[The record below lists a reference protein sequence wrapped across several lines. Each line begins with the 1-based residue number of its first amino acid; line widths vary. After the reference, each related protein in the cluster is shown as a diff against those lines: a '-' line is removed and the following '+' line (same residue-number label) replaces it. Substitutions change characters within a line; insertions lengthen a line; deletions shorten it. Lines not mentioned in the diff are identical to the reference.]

1 MKTLR
6 HTHSIG
12 LKVGIESV
20 NPYLYS
26 GSIHTGKENA
36 SHTTTHKYPNN
47 LKTIKYTELE
57 PEPMRPAPR
66 ARVKMVV
73 SNIIAVA

>member
-6 HTHSIG
+6 HIHSMG

-26 GSIHTGKENA
+26 GSIHSGRENA
-36 SHTTTHKYPNN
+36 SHNTTHKYPNN
-47 LKTIKYTELE
+47 LKTIKYAELE
-57 PEPMRPAPR
+57 PEPMRPALR
-66 ARVKMVV
+66 AREKRTV
-73 SNIIAVA
+73 SNVIAVA